1 MKAMCKHWGCQE
13 PGKWPCTCSAHCVS
27 ERPRHRWGDPSRPS
41 NLRTTRVCTRCGL
54 VRVTR
59 HDGGLGA
66 IPWTEFYEPSGLL
79 VEVASGRTPACEPVE
94 AGVA

>member
-1 MKAMCKHWGCQE
+1 M
-13 PGKWPCTCSAHCVS
+13 T
-27 ERPRHRWGDPSRPS
+27 RHSWSIPSRPS
-41 NLRTTRVCTRCGL
+41 ELRTERVCRNCGL

-59 HDGGLGA
+59 HDGGQAA

-79 VEVASGRTPACEPVE
+79 VEVASGRTPACELVE